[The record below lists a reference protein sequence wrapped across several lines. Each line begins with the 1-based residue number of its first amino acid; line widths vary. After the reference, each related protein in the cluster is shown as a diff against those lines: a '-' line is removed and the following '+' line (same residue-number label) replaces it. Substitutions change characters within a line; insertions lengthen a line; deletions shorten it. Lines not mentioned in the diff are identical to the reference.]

1 MVMTHAT
8 SLRDVIAFPKNSAGV
23 DLTTHAPTADVAEVE

>member
-8 SLRDVIAFPKNSAGV
+8 SLRDVIAFPKNSAGF
-23 DLTTHAPTADVAEVE
+23 DLTTHSPTPDVGEVE